1 MGFSTIAAM
10 MAGTAAVEAGAL
22 LAAISTIGLEMSL
35 VGAVTGSKGLMKL
48 GGVMGLVG
56 GVGGLINGA
65 VSGAASATAESAMG
79 LGTDASSLGAVNGMD
94 AMSDA
99 FVSSGASGAG
109 GFGAEAVNGL
119 NAINGSDAMSDA
131 FASSGSKVGGWG
143 AAADDAMQALGVTDA
158 ATDAAGALPVAPT
171 PDAFTFNAAKDSQAF
186 NPSTA
191 FGDATRPVDVTTTGV
206 AQSTTGSSLTGNNP
220 SAFTADGSRIP
231 YRPDNGLYGTVT
243 AQAPKDYFG
252 DFLKWVKEN
261 EKTANTLM
269 TLGSGALKGISE
281 RSMFD
286 EKMALEKSRYQYGN
300 TVANFQGR
308 QPLIGARA

>member
-22 LAAISTIGLEMSL
+22 LAAISTIGLEMTL

-65 VSGAASATAESAMG
+65 VSGAASATAESALG

-131 FASSGSKVGGWG
+131 FTATKTEGSFGGW
-143 AAADDAMQALGVTDA
+143 ASAADDAKKALDMTN
-158 ATDAAGALPVAPT
+158 ATDALPVANT

-191 FGDATRPVDVTTTGV
+191 FGDATRPLDASATGA
-206 AQSTTGSSLTGNNP
+206 AQSSTGSAGNNL
-220 SAFTADGSRIP
+220 SAYSADGSKIP
-231 YRPDNGLYGTVT
+231 YQPDANPYSFA
-243 AQAPKDYFG
+243 AQAPKDYFTS
-252 DFLKWVKEN
+252 FLDWVKN
-261 EKTANTLM
+261 KNNSQLLM
-269 TLGSGALKGISE
+269 LGSGALNGLNQ
-281 RSMFD
+281 RSMFN
-286 EKMALEKSRYQYGN
+286 EKMDLERSRNQYGN

>member
-131 FASSGSKVGGWG
+131 FTATKTEGSFGGW
-143 AAADDAMQALGVTDA
+143 ASAADDAKKALDMTDA
-158 ATDAAGALPVAPT
+158 TGALAVAET

-191 FGDATRPVDVTTTGV
+191 FGETTRPPDASATGA
-206 AQSTTGSSLTGNNP
+206 AQASTGSVGNNP

-231 YRPDNGLYGTVT
+231 YQPDNGLYGTVT

-252 DFLKWVKEN
+252 DFLKWVKQN
-261 EKTANTLM
+261 EKTANNLM
-269 TLGSGALKGISE
+269 TLGAGALKGISE

-286 EKMALEKSRYQYGN
+286 EKMAMEKSRYQYGN

>member
-10 MAGTAAVEAGAL
+10 MSGAAAVEAGAL
-22 LAAISTIGLEMSL
+22 LSAISTIGLEMSL

-131 FASSGSKVGGWG
+131 FTATKTEGSFGGW
-143 AAADDAMQALGVTDA
+143 ASAADDAKKALDMTDA
-158 ATDAAGALPVAPT
+158 TGALPVANT
-171 PDAFTFNAAKDSQAF
+171 PDAFTFNAAKYSQAF

-191 FGDATRPVDVTTTGV
+191 FGDATRPLDASATGA
-206 AQSTTGSSLTGNNP
+206 AQASTGSAGNNLIAY
-220 SAFTADGSRIP
+220 SADGSKIP

-243 AQAPKDYFG
+243 AQAPKDYFTS
-252 DFLKWVKEN
+252 FLDWVKN
-261 EKTANTLM
+261 KDNSQIM
-269 TLGSGALKGISE
+269 MLGAGALKGISE

-286 EKMALEKSRYQYGN
+286 EKMAMEKSRYQYGN